1 MGRIDVSLVDPI
13 NDSSRSENPLRGMV
27 VALQLD
33 PGFHFPDVMPR
44 TLTTQPA
51 LSLTG
56 QRLRGDYGQ
65 SRPSLIQL
73 LVAIAY
79 GRRDPS

>member
-33 PGFHFPDVMPR
+33 PGFHFQDVMPR
-44 TLTTQPA
+44 T
-51 LSLTG
+51 
-56 QRLRGDYGQ
+56 
-65 SRPSLIQL
+65 
-73 LVAIAY
+73 
-79 GRRDPS
+79 